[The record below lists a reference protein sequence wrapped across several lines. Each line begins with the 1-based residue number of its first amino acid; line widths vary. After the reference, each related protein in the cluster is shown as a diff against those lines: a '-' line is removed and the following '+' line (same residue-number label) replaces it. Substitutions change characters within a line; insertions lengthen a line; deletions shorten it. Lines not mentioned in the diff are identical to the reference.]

1 MTSDVV
7 SFAGFTLTQ
16 IFGALTH
23 SEGIYQ
29 SQSGGTGILGLG
41 WQAIASSTAI
51 PFVQALYNSNVL
63 SQPMFAMALARTL
76 SGDVQPGGL

>member
-7 SFAGFTLTQ
+7 SFAGFTLNQ

-23 SEGIYQ
+23 SDGIYQ

-41 WQAIASSTAI
+41 WQSLATSNAV
-51 PFVQALYNSNVL
+51 PFVQALYNSKVL
-63 SQPMFAMALARTL
+63 SQPLFAMALARTL
-76 SGDVQPGGL
+76 SGDIQPGGL